1 MKKTYENLQIE
12 VIAFNKKDVITASS
26 LTSDHD
32 NTYTSK
38 RSMMSIED
46 FESFLTK

>member
-12 VIAFNKKDVITASS
+12 VIAFEKKDVITASGVHENSYQS
-26 LTSDHD
+26 L
-32 NTYTSK
+32 K
-38 RSMMSIED
+38 RMVRMDD